1 MAIIE
6 NEKELQVMQ
15 LILNKL
21 NEILA
26 YVRNTN
32 PTKYIDI
39 NEVSEISGVS
49 KSTIRRNVQKGALK
63 CSNVTGKTLFK
74 VEDVERWLNG

>member
-1 MAIIE
+1 
-6 NEKELQVMQ
+6 MQ

-49 KSTIRRNVQKGALK
+49 KSTIRRNVQKGSLK

-74 VEDVERWLNG
+74 VKEVERWLNG

>member
-1 MAIIE
+1 
-6 NEKELQVMQ
+6 MQ

-32 PTKYIDI
+32 PSKYIDI
-39 NEVSEISGVS
+39 SEVSELSGVS
-49 KSTIRRNVQKGALK
+49 KSTIRRNVQKGSLK
-63 CSNVTGKTLFK
+63 CSNATGKTLFK
-74 VEDVERWLNG
+74 VEEVERWLNN

>member
-1 MAIIE
+1 
-6 NEKELQVMQ
+6 MQ

-26 YVRNTN
+26 YVKNTN
-32 PTKYIDI
+32 PSKFIDI

-49 KSTIRRNVQKGALK
+49 KSTIRRNVQKGSLK

-74 VEDVERWLNG
+74 VEEVERWLNG

>member
-1 MAIIE
+1 
-6 NEKELQVMQ
+6 MQ

-21 NEILA
+21 NEILT

-32 PTKYIDI
+32 PSKFIDI

-49 KSTIRRNVQKGALK
+49 KSTIRRNVQKGSLK

-74 VEDVERWLNG
+74 VEEIERWLNG